1 MPLTRMVQELGA
13 VPSAGVNDVPAV
25 LAVPAPPELVATAET
40 GWVGATFQLKGSSGA
55 STSST
60 SSNRASASR

>member
-1 MPLTRMVQELGA
+1 
-13 VPSAGVNDVPAV
+13 
-25 LAVPAPPELVATAET
+25 
-40 GWVGATFQLKGSSGA
+40 VGATFQLKGSSGA